1 MPDPESAHR
10 PLRSDSGGF
19 EEQEK
24 GRCPGSWGF
33 GKRVGC
39 SGCRCLE
46 ARSWKSA
53 VCSHHATS
61 SSHEAPWA
69 CGGGRPSL
77 NELHVVG
84 REHAKVAVGPV
95 AAPPAFI
102 NHLDARDE
110 VLRVK
115 GDLGIV
121 SCKGGE
127 LRCRTGGPGALVAQH
142 QPSLPRRCSSGLS
155 PSTPSRRV
163 RLWACAPAKGWRQ
176 YFPPC
181 VSLCPEATPQ
191 SSLCA
196 PTCRLYN

>member
-1 MPDPESAHR
+1 MAASRNRKKAGALAAGASGSVWGAQVVAASR
-10 PLRSDSGGF
+10 PVP
-19 EEQEK
+19 
-24 GRCPGSWGF
+24 GRVLCAAITPPPP
-33 GKRVGC
+33 
-39 SGCRCLE
+39 
-46 ARSWKSA
+46 
-53 VCSHHATS
+53 ATRPRG
-61 SSHEAPWA
+61 HV
-69 CGGGRPSL
+69 GGGRPSL